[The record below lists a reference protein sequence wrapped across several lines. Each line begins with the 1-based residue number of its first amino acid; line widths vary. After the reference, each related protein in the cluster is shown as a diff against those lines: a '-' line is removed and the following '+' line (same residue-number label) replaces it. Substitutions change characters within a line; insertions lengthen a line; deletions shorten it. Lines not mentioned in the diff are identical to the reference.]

1 MDTDRRE
8 RFVQHC
14 SRCGGRIL
22 WTVTTNGKRMPVNV
36 LTADNG
42 NVQLSRTTSGIY
54 AHVLGPAEATRL
66 REAGRRLH
74 LAHAASCRRWAP
86 PLRPASRIR

>member
-36 LTADNG
+36 VADEHG
-42 NVQLSRTTSGIY
+42 NVQLSRSSSGIY
-54 AHVLGPAEATRL
+54 AHVLGPAEAVRV

-74 LAHAASCRRWAP
+74 LAHAASCRRTSSLA
-86 PLRPASRIR
+86 RVSRRSR